1 MFSISVF
8 VFAIIGLVSATY
20 GSGGGGGGSHYDHSV
35 DAAVK
40 SKHSVSLYPVH
51 SSHDPGKT
59 PVVDINS
66 GPLPLTLRF
75 NSHSSH
81 INAIQKHFSHPGQ
94 VQKQNAIDE
103 PDLLIQN
110 IKKPV
115 IQEVREVIAPYR
127 HRTQEVRPVRE
138 RIETLIAKGQDGMI
152 GGGGGS
158 SGGGGHGYEPSKHV
172 PYPQEGYSK

>member
-1 MFSISVF
+1 MFSILVF
-8 VFAIIGLVSATY
+8 VLSIGLASASY
-20 GSGGGGGGSHYDHSV
+20 GGHSAGYDHSI

-40 SKHSVSLYPVH
+40 SKHSVNLYPVH
-51 SSHDPGKT
+51 SSHEPGKT

-75 NSHSSH
+75 NSHSSQ

-94 VQKQNAIDE
+94 VQKSSAIDE

-115 IQEVREVIAPYR
+115 IQEVREVISPYR
-127 HRTQEVRPVRE
+127 HRLQEVRPVRE
-138 RIETLIAKGQDGMI
+138 RIETLIAKGQDGI
-152 GGGGGS
+152 G
-158 SGGGGHGYEPSKHV
+158 SGHGGGHYDAKQTGYVDS
-172 PYPQEGYSK
+172 Y

>member
-1 MFSISVF
+1 M
-8 VFAIIGLVSATY
+8 VSATY
-20 GSGGGGGGSHYDHSV
+20 GSGGGGGSHYDHSV